1 MPWIHVRVHQFAS
14 GDISMRTYRR
24 GRLQLGGLR
33 GAVCSGQCRR
43 GRRHELIELVQ
54 PALRQLASV
63 RHPQGRKGWE

>member
-1 MPWIHVRVHQFAS
+1 
-14 GDISMRTYRR
+14 MRTYRR